1 MIIDMKYHIASL
13 AAVFIALGIGILI
26 GTTIIGS
33 DTLMKKQEAL
43 ITSLQTQYTAL
54 RDENR
59 RTAEELAAI
68 KQNSAYQQ
76 EFDRAVLP
84 VLVREKLQGRKVA
97 IVDINNRK
105 EHDNLA
111 NVLREAGAEVQSI
124 TVINLNQLKDPVVR
138 GQVATFLGKSNDIT
152 LNSLLPEFARFFAGA
167 LVTGAGE
174 DLVRLLDDK
183 KVLKVSGSYG
193 LPVQDIIMIS
203 GGNSKEQDYA
213 KIFDLVLVKAWQTDG
228 IRIFGVEDSDVP
240 VSYMRYYQAARLTTV
255 DNIDSIYGQVALIQ
269 AMAGYPGH
277 YGIKPTAEDFLPPL

>member
-1 MIIDMKYHIASL
+1 MKYHIASL

-26 GTTIIGS
+26 GTTMIGS

-43 ITSLQTQYTAL
+43 ITSLQTQYTVL

-59 RTAEELAAI
+59 RTAQELATM

-97 IVDINNRK
+97 VVDLNNRK

-111 NVLREAGAEVQSI
+111 NVLREAGAEIQSI
-124 TVINLNQLKDPVVR
+124 TIINLNQLKDPVVR
-138 GQVATFLGKSNDIT
+138 GQVANFLGKSNDISLT
-152 LNSLLPEFARFFAGA
+152 SLLPEFARFFAGA
-167 LVTGAGE
+167 LVTGAGD

-183 KVLKVSGSYG
+183 KVLKVSGAYG

-213 KIFDLVLVKAWQTDG
+213 KIFDLVLVKAWQSDG
-228 IRIFGVEDSDVP
+228 IRLFGVEDSDVP

-255 DNIDSIYGQVALIQ
+255 DNIDSIYGQVALVQ

>member
-13 AAVFIALGIGILI
+13 AAIFIALGIGILI
-26 GTTIIGS
+26 GTAMIGS
-33 DTLMKKQEAL
+33 DTLMKKQGAL

-59 RTAEELAAI
+59 RTAQELAAM

-84 VLVREKLQGRKVA
+84 VVVQEKLQGRKVA
-97 IVDINNRK
+97 VVDLNNRK

-111 NVLREAGAEVQSI
+111 NVLRKAGAEVQSI

-138 GQVATFLGKSNDIT
+138 GQVATFLGKSNDISLT
-152 LNSLLPEFARFFAGA
+152 SLLTEFARFFAGA
-167 LVTGAGE
+167 LITGAGD
-174 DLVRLLDDK
+174 DLIRLLDGK
-183 KVLKVSGSYG
+183 GVLKISGAYG
-193 LPVQDIIMIS
+193 IPVQDIVLIS
-203 GGNSKEQDYA
+203 GGNAKEQDYA
-213 KIFDLVLVKAWQTDG
+213 KIFDLVLVKAWRSEG
-228 IRIFGVEDSDVP
+228 IRLFGVEDSDVP
-240 VSYMRYYQAARLTTV
+240 VSYMRYYQAANLTTV
-255 DNIDSIYGQVALIQ
+255 DNIDSIYGQVALVQ